1 MNFKYTASIGILLLL
16 GIGFPGLKSADAK
29 SPSAQPPVPHSSTDI
44 KPSQSSSYTVAQ
56 TFGASPIYATWR
68 LIHSFDG
75 IVHESNLRMNGR
87 SGVMRTRYF
96 NPITR
101 RTEVVRQNMVLKPT
115 PRGLMLIGSN
125 PVYDRTSERH
135 PTYVEDNF
143 SLSIQPD
150 GSFIVLTCDRLMRC
164 SDVDLEVIR

>member
-1 MNFKYTASIGILLLL
+1 MNFKYTASIGILLL
-16 GIGFPGLKSADAK
+16 GIGFSGLKSADAK
-29 SPSAQPPVPHSSTDI
+29 SPSAQTPVPHSSTDI

-75 IVHESNLRMNGR
+75 VVYESTLVMKGY
-87 SGVMRTRYF
+87 SGVMRTRF
-96 NPITR
+96 FSPNTR
-101 RTEVVRQNMVLKPT
+101 RTEVVRQNMVLKST

-125 PVYDRTSERH
+125 PVYDGTSRRH

-143 SLSIQPD
+143 MLSITPD
-150 GSFIVLTCDRLMRC
+150 GLVVLTCDRLMRC